1 MTTEDIQV
9 TPGIELRIL
18 SKILIIFQ
26 TEGNLQGKLHQMPYS
41 HLKHVSVYCSWFIIK
56 GIYERNK
63 TSQSQH
69 SVLHWSRQKY
79 VWLSSLPPLMVK
91 RKASQECGN
100 TRFSRMR
107 WSCININKLHQH
119 IYYIPITKGTNAAQS
134 KHHAYGHDISCLV
147 MGWGS
152 LKRSSTNFLYCPW
165 CQLTRTGCTCL
176 LCDVVDS
183 QVSLLTSSSE

>member
-1 MTTEDIQV
+1 MTNDYRTSTPYSIRGHNVFNQKCSQAQTGEKKEVLCMTTEDIQV

-107 WSCININKLHQH
+107 
-119 IYYIPITKGTNAAQS
+119 
-134 KHHAYGHDISCLV
+134 
-147 MGWGS
+147 
-152 LKRSSTNFLYCPW
+152 
-165 CQLTRTGCTCL
+165 
-176 LCDVVDS
+176 
-183 QVSLLTSSSE
+183 